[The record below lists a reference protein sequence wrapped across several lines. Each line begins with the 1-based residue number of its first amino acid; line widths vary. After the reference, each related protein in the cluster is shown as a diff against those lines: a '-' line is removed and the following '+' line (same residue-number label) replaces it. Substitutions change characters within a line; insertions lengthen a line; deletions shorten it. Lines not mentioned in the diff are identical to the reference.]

1 MSVDRLI
8 EKVAAMRN
16 PTVAGLDPRLDYLPE
31 TLLRKH
37 LEAKGETP
45 EAAADAFLEFNKG
58 LMDALCDIVP
68 AVKLQSACYEML
80 GPEGLRAL
88 RESVLYAAEKGF
100 YVIVDAKRGDI
111 GSTSEAYSAAYLGR
125 VRIGSSDYTAFPC
138 DALTVN
144 PYLGSDNL
152 NEFLKDCDAYGK
164 MVFVLCKTSN
174 KSSAEVQE
182 LMAGDRPL
190 YRVIAEQIELA
201 GVRRKGKYGYT
212 SAGIVAGATHP
223 AHLKELR
230 ARHAGLYFLVPGFG
244 AQGAN
249 ASDLTGAFDREGRGA
264 IINNSRG
271 LMCAWK
277 KSGTEDYASAA
288 REEADLMRRSI
299 LNHVY
304 MP

>member
-8 EKVAAMRN
+8 EKVSELRN
-16 PTVAGLDPRLDYLPE
+16 PTVAGLDPRLEYLPE
-31 TLLRKH
+31 SLLQKH
-37 LEAKGETP
+37 LDAKGETL

-58 LMDALCDIVP
+58 LMDALRDVVP

-80 GPEGLRAL
+80 GLDGLRTL
-88 RESVLYAAEKGF
+88 RDSALYAAKLGF
-100 YVIVDAKRGDI
+100 YVIIDAKRGDI

-125 VRIGSSDYTAFPC
+125 VRVGQAEFAPFPC

-152 NEFLKDCDAYGK
+152 NEFLKDCDAYDK

-201 GVRRKGKYGYT
+201 GVKRKGKYGYS
-212 SAGIVAGATHP
+212 SAGIVVGATHP
-223 AHLKELR
+223 AQLKELR
-230 ARHAGLYFLVPGFG
+230 ARHAGLYFLVPGYG
-244 AQGAN
+244 AQGGT
-249 ASDLTGAFDREGRGA
+249 ASDLAGAFDREGRGA

-277 KSGTEDYASAA
+277 KAGTEDYAAAA
-288 REEADLMRRSI
+288 REEAVFMRNAI
-299 LNHVY
+299 LNHVF